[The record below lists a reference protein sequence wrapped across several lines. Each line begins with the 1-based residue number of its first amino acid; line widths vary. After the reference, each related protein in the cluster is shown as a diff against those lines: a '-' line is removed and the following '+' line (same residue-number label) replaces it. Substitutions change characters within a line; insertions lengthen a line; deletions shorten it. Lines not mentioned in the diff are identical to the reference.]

1 MNFDINKP
9 LKHNSW
15 SLGLTYEHLVY
26 EQWIRKQ
33 LQHIL
38 TTTRFNLFG
47 GKKRQLINHRK
58 YDKNYL
64 LNLQML
70 RLIIRNLYHEN
81 NNDDITCVTL
91 LTLWPYL
98 LLYGLINTISIIII
112 SKKLLICGNPVIY
125 RRFDSKLL
133 LLSMKDYGKFQV
145 LI

>member
-1 MNFDINKP
+1 MNTWYMNNEYA
-9 LKHNSW
+9 NSY
-15 SLGLTYEHLVY
+15 SIYSQPPGLTCLVA
-26 EQWIRKQ
+26 
-33 LQHIL
+33 
-38 TTTRFNLFG
+38 
-47 GKKRQLINHRK
+47 KKRQLINHRK

-64 LNLQML
+64 LNLHML
-70 RLIIRNLYHEN
+70 RLIIRNLYHDN